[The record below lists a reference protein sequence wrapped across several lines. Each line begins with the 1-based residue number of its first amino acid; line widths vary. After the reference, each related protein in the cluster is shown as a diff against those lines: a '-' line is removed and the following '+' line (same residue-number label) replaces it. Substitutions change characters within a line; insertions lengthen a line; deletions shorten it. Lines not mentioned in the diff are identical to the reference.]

1 MILNFYKSDKL
12 FKFKFNFNLAMLLFL
27 LIFLYSNYVYAS
39 GNAAGKIKGK
49 NFLSLK
55 SLKNN
60 IVKSFLNSIP
70 SGYKNYVKYMHISNF
85 KLSINNFN
93 KINMQNYFIKYDFYN
108 QGFAGMHTAIIK
120 IINKRNDKLIKLFYA
135 DFNNTIIAPVVIS
148 SCPIGKFQILNKKE
162 LKIKNI
168 NIPNIFEGYN
178 FYLNK
183 TAGKEAVIFIP
194 QNTPIIK
201 INSERKRII
210 NFGDIISIVY
220 KKYGINIKMRGMA
233 LQAGAYGQPIRVK
246 NIESGKIIS
255 GIVKTNK
262 LVTVN

>member
-1 MILNFYKSDKL
+1 MKY
-12 FKFKFNFNLAMLLFL
+12 KFKLNLAIMFFL
-27 LIFLYSNYVYAS
+27 SVFLYANINDAYAS
-39 GNAAGKIKGK
+39 AGAAAGKIKGG

-60 IVKSFLNSIP
+60 IIKSFFNSIP

-93 KINMQNYFIKYDFYN
+93 RINMQNYFIKYDFYN
-108 QGFAGMHTAIIK
+108 QGFAGMHTAVIK
-120 IINKRNDKLIKLFYA
+120 LINKRNGKLIKLFYA

-148 SCPIGKFQILNKKE
+148 SCPIGKFQILDKKE

-168 NIPNIFEGYN
+168 NIPNIYGGYN

-194 QNTPIIK
+194 QNTPITK
-201 INSERKRII
+201 INTEKKRII

-246 NIESGKIIS
+246 NLESGNIIT
-255 GIVKTNK
+255 GRVKTNK

>member
-1 MILNFYKSDKL
+1 MKY
-12 FKFKFNFNLAMLLFL
+12 KFKLNLVTMFL
-27 LIFLYSNYVYAS
+27 LSVFLYANANNVYAF
-39 GNAAGKIKGK
+39 GTAAGKIKGG
-49 NFLSLK
+49 NFLSLN

-60 IVKSFLNSIP
+60 IIKSFFNSIP

-93 KINMQNYFIKYDFYN
+93 RINMQNYFIKYDFYN
-108 QGFAGMHTAIIK
+108 QGFAGMHTAVIK
-120 IINKRNDKLIKLFYA
+120 IINKRNGKLIKLFYA

-148 SCPIGKFQILNKKE
+148 SCPVGKFQILNKKE

-168 NIPNIFEGYN
+168 NIPNIYGGYN

-183 TAGKEAVIFIP
+183 TAGEEAVIFIP
-194 QNTPIIK
+194 QNTPITK

-233 LQAGAYGQPIRVK
+233 LQAGAYGQHIRVK
-246 NIESGKIIS
+246 NLESGNIIT
-255 GIVKTNK
+255 GRVKTNK